1 MAYDVRTPVYEGP
14 FEMLLHLILQEEV
27 DLWELSLTDLVDSF
41 LRELEAIGSLDLDV
55 ATQFL
60 LVAST
65 LIELKA
71 RRLLP
76 GTADAELDEELMRF
90 EERDLLLSRLLA
102 CKTFKDVAAM
112 IEGRLATGAK
122 SVARS
127 AGPEEPFRSLAP
139 DPLLSTTLAQFRA
152 AAIRAFAPKE
162 EIEQVVDL
170 FHVQPLRTSVR
181 EAIDAVLI
189 VLPQSGAVSFRVLV
203 AGIEDRLEV
212 IVRFLAVL
220 ELFKQGVLDL
230 TQIATFGDLS
240 VRRLAEGE
248 QVLDR
253 ESIDDWE
260 DSDPKT
266 PIERSASD
274 RRVIAALDAEK
285 NEAVDAGLPALVASG
300 TLGALSVELDVTPEA
315 QDSSVIDTSV
325 GSEV

>member
-1 MAYDVRTPVYEGP
+1 MAYDVCTPVYEGP
-14 FEMLLHLILQEEV
+14 FELLLHLILQEEV

-41 LRELEAIGSLDLDV
+41 LRELEVVGSLDLDV

-76 GTADAELDEELMRF
+76 GTIDAELDEELMRF

-102 CKTFKDVAAM
+102 CKTFKDVASM
-112 IEGRLATGAK
+112 IEMRIATNAK

-152 AAIRAFAPKE
+152 AALRAFAPKE
-162 EIEQVVDL
+162 EPESQVVDF
-170 FHVQPLRTSVR
+170 FHVQPIRTSVR

-189 VLPQSGAVSFRVLV
+189 VLPHTGSVSFRVLV

-230 TQIATFGDLS
+230 NQIATFGELT
-240 VRRLAEGE
+240 VRRLADGE

-260 DSDPKT
+260 DSDPST
-266 PIERSASD
+266 PVERSASE
-274 RRVIAALDAEK
+274 RRLIAALDAQDSGDRAQDAIDARVEIDVT
-285 NEAVDAGLPALVASG
+285 AGAPIVSVVDAA
-300 TLGALSVELDVTPEA
+300 
-315 QDSSVIDTSV
+315 V

>member
-1 MAYDVRTPVYEGP
+1 MAYDVCTPVYEGP

-27 DLWELSLTDLVDSF
+27 DLWELSLTELVDSF
-41 LRELEAIGSLDLDV
+41 LRELESIGSLDLDV

-102 CKTFKDVAAM
+102 CKTFKDVASM
-112 IEGRLATGAK
+112 IEGRLAAGAK

-152 AAIRAFAPKE
+152 AALRAFAPKE

-170 FHVQPLRTSVR
+170 LHVQPLRTSVR

-189 VLPQSGAVSFRVLV
+189 VLPQSGAISFRVLV

-230 TQIATFGDLS
+230 TQIATFGDLT

-266 PIERSASD
+266 PVERSASD
-274 RRVIAALDAEK
+274 RRVIAALDAEGLK
-285 NEAVDAGLPALVASG
+285 VIDGADVSSTAGGASVA
-300 TLGALSVELDVTPEA
+300 LDVTAGNHE
-315 QDSSVIDTSV
+315 SSFIDTSV